1 MPPAKKP
8 EKSPTEEKGLKGWI
22 ETRLPI
28 FSFIRS
34 HLVEYPTPVNLNV
47 FWNFGSLA
55 GMILLIM
62 MVSGLF
68 LAMHYQADV
77 DLAFASIQT
86 IMRDVNYGW
95 LLRYLH
101 ANGASMFF
109 IVVYIHMLRGLYYG
123 SYKSPRELLWLVG
136 VLILVLLMMTAFVGY
151 VLPWGQMSYW
161 AITVITNLFS
171 AFPLIGESIVYWMWG
186 GYAIGDPA
194 LGRFFVFHF
203 LLPFLILGVA
213 ALHIVALHQVKSNN
227 PAGVEPKTAAETIP
241 FHPYHTISDL
251 FFFALFLLVYLAIV
265 FFAPNMFGE
274 PINFVKADPLVTPPH
289 IVPEWYFLPFYAI
302 LRAIPDKLGGVAAMF
317 ASVFI
322 LFLVPWLDRHR
333 VKSAAYRPIY
343 RQFFWL
349 FVANCF
355 LLGWLGSRPPEG
367 GLVVA
372 ARIATFYHFAF
383 FLLVMPLLSKFE
395 KARGPTSITAAL
407 AKKGRP

>member
-1 MPPAKKP
+1 MAKKP
-8 EKSPTEEKGLKGWI
+8 NKQEKGLKGWI

-34 HLVEYPTPVNLNV
+34 HLVDYQTPINLNV

-55 GMILLIM
+55 GIILLM
-62 MVSGLF
+62 MIASGLF
-68 LAMHYQADV
+68 LAMHYHADV
-77 DLAFASIQT
+77 AMAFDSIET

-101 ANGASMFF
+101 ANGASMLF

-123 SYKSPRELLWLVG
+123 SYKSPRELLWLIG

-171 AFPLIGESIVYWMWG
+171 AFPLVGESIVHWMWG
-186 GYAIGDPA
+186 GYVIGDPA

-203 LLPFLILGVA
+203 LLPFVILGVA
-213 ALHIVALHQVKSNN
+213 ALHLVALHQVKSNN
-227 PAGVEPKTAAETIP
+227 PAGVEPKNVKETIP

-251 FFFALFLLVYLAIV
+251 FFFGLFLLIYLGIV
-265 FFAPNMFGE
+265 FFAPGLFVE
-274 PINFVKADPLVTPPH
+274 PDNYIRANPLLTPSH
-289 IVPEWYFLPFYAI
+289 ITPEWYFLPFYAV
-302 LRAIPDKLGGVAAMF
+302 LRAVPDKLGGVLAMF
-317 ASVFI
+317 GSVFV
-322 LFLVPWLDRHR
+322 LFLVPWLDRHK
-333 VKSAAYRPIY
+333 VKSAVYRPLY

-355 LLGWLGSRPPEG
+355 LLGWLGGKSPEG
-367 GLVVA
+367 GYVIA
-372 ARIATFYHFAF
+372 ARIAAAYHFMF
-383 FLLVMPLLSKFE
+383 FLVVMPLLTKFE
-395 KARGPTSITAAL
+395 RAEAPPSITASLL
-407 AKKGRP
+407 ARRKGKG

>member
-1 MPPAKKP
+1 MADNEKRPA
-8 EKSPTEEKGLKGWI
+8 EKGLKSWI
-22 ETRLPI
+22 ETRLPV

-34 HLVEYPTPVNLNV
+34 HLADYPTPINLNV
-47 FWNFGSLA
+47 FWNFGALA
-55 GMILLIM
+55 GLILLIM
-62 MVSGLF
+62 IATGLF

-77 DLAFASIQT
+77 ALAFASIET

-109 IVVYIHMLRGLYYG
+109 VVVYIHLLRGLYYG
-123 SYKSPRELLWLVG
+123 SYKPPRELLWLIG

-171 AFPLIGESIVYWMWG
+171 AFPVVGESIVHWMWG
-186 GYAIGDPA
+186 GYIVGDPA

-203 LLPFLILGVA
+203 LLPFVILGVA
-213 ALHIVALHQVKSNN
+213 ALHVVALHQVKSNN
-227 PAGVEPKTAAETIP
+227 PAGVEPKTAKETMP

-251 FFFALFLLVYLAIV
+251 FFFGLFLLVYLSIV
-265 FFAPNMFGE
+265 FFAPGLFGE
-274 PINFVKADPLVTPPH
+274 PENYTRANPLLTPEH
-289 IVPEWYFLPFYAI
+289 IAPEWYFLPFYAM
-302 LRAIPDKLGGVAAMF
+302 LRAVPDKLGGVVVMF

-333 VKSAAYRPIY
+333 VKSAAYRPLY

-349 FVANCF
+349 FVANCI
-355 LLGWLGSRPPEG
+355 LLGWLGARPPEG
-367 GLVVA
+367 SYVVA
-372 ARIATFYHFAF
+372 ARVAAIYHFLF
-383 FLLVMPLLSKFE
+383 FLVVMPILSKFE
-395 KARGPTSITAAL
+395 KAEAPASITAAL
-407 AKKGRP
+407 LKKR